1 MIDALALSLSRIGIQ
16 AMVAGRSTLSAPW
29 GFRVPIG
36 RDGRPLMPV
45 APGERTQPKLQAP
58 GGCLYVVL
66 SGGCLF
72 ESDFGSVQ
80 LEPGDLL
87 FMTVSASH
95 QLRDCGSSPV
105 RPIWELAPPP
115 VFPAA
120 GTAGV
125 PRGPMGLHVAGGGP
139 ETQLLQAIL
148 FFADGVG
155 LEREDIPPILHIRAS
170 AADTPPWVPDL
181 VTVLVSE
188 SERGMAASALVASRM
203 IQTLFDLAVMIERGQ
218 RTLGDLPRRDRR
230 IERVISVLELHSD
243 QSWTV
248 AELAAIAGMSRT
260 AFAALFAAEAGMP
273 PLKYLA
279 RCRMKRACRMLRS
292 GEDSIKRIA
301 LATGYVSEPA
311 FFAAFK
317 ASEGMTPSAYRA
329 LHQRGPAGLRSP
341 WMAEAGAP

>member
-1 MIDALALSLSRIGIQ
+1 M
-16 AMVAGRSTLSAPW
+16 
-29 GFRVPIG
+29 
-36 RDGRPLMPV
+36 
-45 APGERTQPKLQAP
+45 QPKLQAP

-72 ESDFGSVQ
+72 ESDFGTVQ

-95 QLRDCGSSPV
+95 QLRDCGTSPV

-115 VFPAA
+115 IFPASGA
-120 GTAGV
+120 AGV
-125 PRGPMGLHVAGGGP
+125 PRGPMGLHVAGDGP

-148 FFADGVG
+148 FFADGVE
-155 LEREDIPPILHIRAS
+155 LQREDIPPILHIRGS

-188 SERGMAASALVASRM
+188 SERGMAASALVATRM
-203 IQTLFDLAVMIERGQ
+203 IQTLFDLAVMIDRGQ
-218 RTLGDLPRRDRR
+218 RPDGACPRRDRR
-230 IERVISVLELHSD
+230 IERAVSLLELHPD
-243 QSWTV
+243 RSWTI
-248 AELAAIAGMSRT
+248 ADLASLAGMSRT
-260 AFAALFAAEAGMP
+260 AFMQLFAREVGMP

-301 LATGYVSEPA
+301 LAVGYVSEPS

-329 LHQRGPAGLRSP
+329 LHQRWPADLSSP
-341 WMAEAGAP
+341 WVAEARAL